1 MKTPP
6 AAAVTS
12 AVENVGKSA
21 GIQVAGPTTAAAVVI
36 HLLQNFKVLGECH
49 VARGVETLPQRDQI
63 KMTPAVTFSDVIKPD
78 LQLLHG

>member
-1 MKTPP
+1 MKT
-6 AAAVTS
+6 AVTS

-21 GIQVAGPTTAAAVVI
+21 GIQVAAPAAAVVI

-78 LQLLHG
+78 LQLHG